1 MKDNGIGMSR
11 EFRKHVF
18 DSFSRE
24 HTVTENGIGGTG
36 LGMAIT
42 KNLVTLMGGT
52 ISVKS
57 EVEKGTAFTVELD
70 FEVPEGECGIQAQKQ
85 PALESL
91 KVLVSDDDR
100 DSCVHTALLL
110 ENLGIR
116 SDWVLTGREC
126 INRVRLAHR
135 SGGDYDVC
143 LIDLRMPDMDGV
155 QVTRRIR
162 EIVGPE
168 TMIIIITAYDWGA
181 VENSAR
187 QAGANAF
194 ITKPIFA
201 STLYDT
207 LLSVTGIE
215 RAVRPPGG
223 TARRAGLAGHHVLL
237 VEDNALNL
245 EIAVTLLTTR
255 KLQVDTARNGQE
267 AVEKFRGSEAGY
279 YLAILMDIQ
288 MPIMDGLEA
297 TRRIRSL
304 AHDDAERIPII
315 AMSADAFEDDVE
327 KSLESG
333 MNAHISKPVDIP
345 ALFTT
350 LRQIKDKRA

>member
-1 MKDNGIGMSR
+1 MR
-11 EFRKHVF
+11 ATR
-18 DSFSRE
+18 
-24 HTVTENGIGGTG
+24 
-36 LGMAIT
+36 
-42 KNLVTLMGGT
+42 
-52 ISVKS
+52 
-57 EVEKGTAFTVELD
+57 
-70 FEVPEGECGIQAQKQ
+70 IQ
-85 PALESL
+85 
-91 KVLVSDDDR
+91 
-100 DSCVHTALLL
+100 
-110 ENLGIR
+110 
-116 SDWVLTGREC
+116 
-126 INRVRLAHR
+126 
-135 SGGDYDVC
+135 
-143 LIDLRMPDMDGV
+143 
-155 QVTRRIR
+155 RR
-162 EIVGPE
+162 GS
-168 TMIIIITAYDWGA
+168 T
-181 VENSAR
+181 
-187 QAGANAF
+187 ANA
-194 ITKPIFA
+194 
-201 STLYDT
+201 
-207 LLSVTGIE
+207 
-215 RAVRPPGG
+215 
-223 TARRAGLAGHHVLL
+223 VLL

-327 KSLESG
+327 KSLEAR